1 MHKCLVYSMCE
12 HHRKGYCSVNKG
24 TVILCKRLYLQVGV
38 AAKRIHNQIEQL
50 VFGDD
55 VLTEQ

>member
-12 HHRKGYCSVNKG
+12 HYRKGDCSVNKG
-24 TVILCKRLYLQVGV
+24 IVILGKRLYLQVGV
-38 AAKRIHNQIEQL
+38 AAKGIHNQVEQL